1 MDSPPAIQAPG
12 VVKLGVVNRLITWD
26 PYQALGV
33 ARTASA
39 DEIRKAHRKLAK
51 ELHPDVR
58 PNDARSAERFQRA
71 TAAYSLLSDS
81 KKRARFDRGEIDAD
95 GNERGFHGFRS
106 DGYGT
111 DDLRRGQGGRTGE
124 WPGGYSDPFQNPGGP
139 HTRRRSGDSGDD
151 GISDLFSEIF
161 GGSSRK
167 NGTRRGADIRVAV
180 EIEFLDSVSG
190 TRRRV
195 QLPGHRPLE
204 ITIPPGVE
212 TGQVLRLRG
221 QGEPGPSGAGD
232 ALVEIHVREDMRYRR
247 KGDDVYVDVG
257 ISLREAVEGGKVTLE
272 SPGGTV
278 ALTIPPGSNS
288 GKLLRL
294 RGKGVQKEGQ
304 PGDLMVRLIVM
315 LPEPGVAGPDSELQT
330 FVRGWSK
337 ASEPPD
343 RIV

>member
-1 MDSPPAIQAPG
+1 M
-12 VVKLGVVNRLITWD
+12 TWD
-26 PYQALGV
+26 PYQALGI

-71 TAAYSLLSDS
+71 TAAYSLLSDP

-95 GNERGFHGFRS
+95 GNERGIHGFRN
-106 DGYGT
+106 DGFGAE
-111 DDLRRGQGGRTGE
+111 DVRRSQGRAGRAGE
-124 WPGGYSDPFQNPGGP
+124 WPGGYTDPFQNPGGP
-139 HTRRRSGDSGDD
+139 HTRRRAGEAGDD

-161 GGSSRK
+161 GGTTRK
-167 NGTRRGADIRVAV
+167 TGTRRGADIRVAV

-190 TRRRV
+190 IRRRV
-195 QLPGHRPLE
+195 QLPGHRALE
-204 ITIPPGVE
+204 ITIPAGVE

-221 QGEPGPSGAGD
+221 QGEPGLSGAGD

-247 KGDDVYVDVG
+247 RGEDVYVDVG
-257 ISLREAVEGGKVTLE
+257 ISLREAVEGGKVTLD

-278 ALTIPPGSNS
+278 ALTIPVGANS

-304 PGDLMVRLIVM
+304 AGDLLVRLIVM
-315 LPEPGVAGPDSELQT
+315 LPEPGVTGPDPELQA
-330 FVRGWSK
+330 FVRSWSK
-337 ASEPPD
+337 ATEPPD